1 MIVWVINK
9 YHSVDYKPSKAS
21 FLRRARA
28 LLHSR
33 IHLVAFLRTILTV
46 RVLLDVSSNP
56 SRHVSSS
63 VSAALSHVARSL
75 ICRWNSSAFSVRR
88 TASDLYR
95 LSRESTKS
103 SRQSDNAIRS
113 RSPTAERCVL
123 SKSLSIRLVSVMVT
137 ATLPRAHLLVLFRA
151 TIANGHSVRTQRRL
165 YRVTLHAF
173 LTYVLY
179 CVTMS
184 FVLMLLPVEA
194 NDGFGFSAT
203 RRERSR
209 RRVNVIGEEEDEVM
223 FFIGGIQTF

>member
-1 MIVWVINK
+1 MYDLYGNK

-21 FLRRARA
+21 LLRRARA
-28 LLHSR
+28 LLHNR

-46 RVLLDVSSNP
+46 RDLLDVSSNP

-95 LSRESTKS
+95 LSRESTNS
-103 SRQSDNAIRS
+103 SRQSDKAIRS

-137 ATLPRAHLLVLFRA
+137 ATLARAHLLVLFRA
-151 TIANGHSVRTQRRL
+151 TIANGHSVLTQRRW

-184 FVLMLLPVEA
+184 FVLSLLLVEA
-194 NDGFGFSAT
+194 NDGFWFSAT

-209 RRVNVIGEEEDEVM
+209 IENVIEEEEDM
-223 FFIGGIQTF
+223 FFSIGSKL